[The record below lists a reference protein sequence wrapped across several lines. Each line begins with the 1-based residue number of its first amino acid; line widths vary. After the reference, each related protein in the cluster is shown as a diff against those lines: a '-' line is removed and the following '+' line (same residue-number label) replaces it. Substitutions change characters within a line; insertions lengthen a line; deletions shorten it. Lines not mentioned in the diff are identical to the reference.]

1 MENQYHVDLVVL
13 QVCIAIMELFVN
25 LFIFKSKNSKP
36 QNNEINTNIEVN
48 KIEIPNVD
56 EGKTINP
63 EVEFVKLNSD
73 SIKIN
78 RIITDIPKIVFRYS
92 ELNCWSCIERILVQ
106 CERYEK
112 YDRIKKNLIIVANYK
127 EFRAFKV
134 NFDIYNFSFDSYL
147 YSNNFENLINDIKEM
162 PYMMV
167 LDTNFTAN
175 MFFVLSPENEML
187 LYDYFEKV
195 HDKYFKSN

>member
-1 MENQYHVDLVVL
+1 
-13 QVCIAIMELFVN
+13 
-25 LFIFKSKNSKP
+25 
-36 QNNEINTNIEVN
+36 
-48 KIEIPNVD
+48 
-56 EGKTINP
+56 
-63 EVEFVKLNSD
+63 
-73 SIKIN
+73 
-78 RIITDIPKIVFRYS
+78 
-92 ELNCWSCIERILVQ
+92 
-106 CERYEK
+106 
-112 YDRIKKNLIIVANYK
+112 
-127 EFRAFKV
+127 V

>member
-1 MENQYHVDLVVL
+1 
-13 QVCIAIMELFVN
+13 
-25 LFIFKSKNSKP
+25 
-36 QNNEINTNIEVN
+36 
-48 KIEIPNVD
+48 
-56 EGKTINP
+56 
-63 EVEFVKLNSD
+63 
-73 SIKIN
+73 
-78 RIITDIPKIVFRYS
+78 
-92 ELNCWSCIERILVQ
+92 
-106 CERYEK
+106 
-112 YDRIKKNLIIVANYK
+112 
-127 EFRAFKV
+127 
-134 NFDIYNFSFDSYL
+134 L

>member
-1 MENQYHVDLVVL
+1 MKGIIGKCGIIIFVVINITL
-13 QVCIAIMELFVN
+13 LLNLCI
-25 LFIFKSKNSKP
+25 SKNKNSNT
-36 QNNEINTNIEVN
+36 QNTEIDTSIEVN
-48 KIEIPNVD
+48 KIETTNID
-56 EGKTINP
+56 EGKAINP
-63 EVEFVKLNSD
+63 GVEFVTLNSD
-73 SIKIN
+73 SVKIN

-112 YDRIKKNLIIVANYK
+112 YDCIKKNIIIVANYK

-147 YSNNFENLINDIKEM
+147 YSNNFETLINDVNEM

-167 LDTNFTAN
+167 IDTNFTAN
-175 MFFVLSPENEML
+175 MFFVLSPENEMVL
-187 LYDYFEKV
+187 NDYFEKV